1 MKSAKKRKA
10 GCIMSAI
17 SGVVNIHGE
26 SRRDIA
32 LAMQQAQKHRGP
44 DDNDV
49 FECADAAFSHARLSI
64 IDKVGGHQPMLSE
77 SGKVVAM
84 MDGEIYNF
92 RTLREKLITRGHKFR
107 TMSEIETV
115 IHLYESYGSECLKL
129 LDGMFAIAIFDIN
142 KRKLLLG
149 RDRLGQKPLLYFAD
163 GDSLVFASEFSGLQQ
178 YPGFGKNLDKEA
190 LNNFMSLQY
199 IPHPNTIYSGVRK
212 LPPGHLLEQHLANN
226 QISIRCYWKADFS
239 IKNREL
245 SFSSATSQLRKLV
258 ERAVEKRLAS
268 EVPIGT
274 FLSGGVDSCIV
285 TGITAKLMY
294 PAPCDSFTAAFSDGA
309 YDERKEAADSAEIIN
324 NVSGGNLRHH
334 EELIAPPDFD
344 SIKHLSAHFGE
355 PFGDSSMIPL
365 NQLSKFARKHI
376 SVALCGDGAD
386 EIFAGYERYL
396 AMRYAECV
404 YWIPYRAR
412 KIIFDAMASVFP
424 AHGDRSKSG
433 RIKRL
438 LKLFAAKEQV
448 GYFNLLDR
456 CPQTLKKELYGS
468 ALNSVV
474 NSDSSDCFTSLYW
487 ELISQDKVERLEEL
501 DLKTYLP
508 GDALVKSDISSLAN
522 SLELRSPFLD
532 QAVVEFASRLP
543 MEYKLSAKRRK
554 YILCAAFP
562 EFITPEVLKRP
573 KRGFG
578 VPVAS
583 WLRSSW
589 KKDAEKTLFE
599 GKLISENFIKPDALR
614 KYWNLHQSGRDFS
627 YLLWNLL
634 MLAFFLERRSQ

>member
-1 MKSAKKRKA
+1 
-10 GCIMSAI
+10 MSAI
-17 SGVVNIHGE
+17 SGIVNIHGE

-32 LAMQQAQKHRGP
+32 LAMQQAQCHRGP
-44 DDNDV
+44 DDTGA
-49 FECADAAFSHARLSI
+49 FECPDAVFSHSRLSV
-64 IDKVGGHQPMLSE
+64 IDKIGGHQPMLNE
-77 SGKVVAM
+77 GGRLVAM
-84 MDGEIYNF
+84 MDGEIYNYLA
-92 RTLREKLITRGHKFR
+92 LREKLIDGGHKFR
-107 TMSEIETV
+107 TMSEIETL
-115 IHLYESYGSECLKL
+115 IHLYESYGSDCLNM
-129 LDGMFAIAIFDIN
+129 LDGMFAFAIFDMA

-163 GDSLVFASEFSGLQQ
+163 GDTLVFASEFSGLQQ

-199 IPHPNTIYSGVRK
+199 IPHPITIYSGVRK
-212 LPPGHLLEQHLANN
+212 LPPGHLLEQHLDNN
-226 QISIRCYWKADFS
+226 QISIRCYWRADFS

-245 SFSSATSQLRKLV
+245 SFNSATSQLRKLV

-285 TGITAKLMY
+285 TGIAAKLMY

-309 YDERKEAADSAEIIN
+309 YDERTEAAASAKIIN
-324 NVSGGNLRHH
+324 SVSGGNLRHH

-365 NQLSKFARKHI
+365 NQLSKFAKKHI

-396 AMRYAECV
+396 AMRYAEYV
-404 YWIPYRAR
+404 YWMPLGAR
-412 KIIFDAMASVFP
+412 KLLFDTLAALFP

-438 LKLFAAKEQV
+438 LKLFAAPEQI

-456 CPQTLKKELYGS
+456 CPAGMKKELYGS
-468 ALNSVV
+468 ALNGVV
-474 NSDSSDCFTSLYW
+474 DSDSSDCFTSLYW
-487 ELISQDKVERLEEL
+487 ELISQDRVERLEEL

-508 GDALVKSDISSLAN
+508 GDAFIKSDISSLAN

-583 WLRSSW
+583 WLRTNW
-589 KKDAEKTLFE
+589 KEDAEKTLFD
-599 GKLISENFIKPDALR
+599 GCLISENFIKADALR
-614 KYWNLHQSGRDFS
+614 KYWNLHQNGRDFS

-634 MLAFFLERRSQ
+634 MLAFFLERRNQ